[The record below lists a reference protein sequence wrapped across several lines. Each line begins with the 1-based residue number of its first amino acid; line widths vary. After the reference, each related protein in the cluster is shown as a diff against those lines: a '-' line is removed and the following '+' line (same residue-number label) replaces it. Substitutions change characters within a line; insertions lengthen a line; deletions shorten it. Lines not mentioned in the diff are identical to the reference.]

1 MLLPVFV
8 ATFAGLALALF
19 VLWAAA
25 AERKPLSPRER
36 FIRERTQQS
45 GMLAWR
51 RGARLLR
58 TARRAGGRPWRL
70 APGLEAWLTIL
81 QCGSGPAK
89 PSALRGAQALG
100 LAQAGAVPGACRRAR
115 GLTTGR
121 DPHLDLATGPCP
133 CGRHLDHPDRRC
145 AHRRAA
151 LVRACR
157 RLGPPGRQHHGP
169 NVR

>member
-25 AERKPLSPRER
+25 AERLSPRER

-81 QCGSGPAK
+81 QFTPAA
-89 PSALRGAQALG
+89 SALAAATSTIPIVAAPIGEAG
-100 LAQAGAVPGACRRAR
+100 LSELMGDMVRPTATSRA
-115 GLTTGR
+115 
-121 DPHLDLATGPCP
+121 
-133 CGRHLDHPDRRC
+133 
-145 AHRRAA
+145 
-151 LVRACR
+151 
-157 RLGPPGRQHHGP
+157 
-169 NVR
+169 